1 MLELISVVALAAI
14 GVAFTS
20 YQGDRE
26 STSIAR
32 RSAVQ
37 DAEDQAEPVGIFG
50 HDVGRRLRDSMRF
63 WNRSE
68 EDQQA
73 LDEAEALAARLS
85 ATLEQDDETGDEA
98 EAAQEE
104 VPADPDRTGA
114 RIEDVVHQQGWDHDV
129 TDGEVDAVLA
139 AEPDLT
145 DDGYEAPLEE
155 AWASSLGTLVAEMET
170 GEEDD
175 APVAGAQDD
184 LLPDDPEPEATPEP
198 PTEAAARAP
207 LNAPVIRDFDPERD
221 QIVLEYRPEDAG
233 NGRVGITS
241 DDRHPGAALI
251 TLGGKVVA
259 IVEGGEGQVTAAHVE
274 LVQENTQDTAAA

>member
-26 STSIAR
+26 STSVAR

-37 DAEDQAEPVGIFG
+37 DTEDQAEPVGIFG

-73 LDEAEALAARLS
+73 LDQAEALAARLS
-85 ATLEQDDETGDEA
+85 ASLEQDKTPEDVAGAAQDEA
-98 EAAQEE
+98 
-104 VPADPDRTGA
+104 PADPDRTGM

-145 DDGYEAPLEE
+145 EDGYEAPLEE

-170 GEEDD
+170 VEKDG
-175 APVAGAQDD
+175 APVCCC
-184 LLPDDPEPEATPEP
+184 
-198 PTEAAARAP
+198 
-207 LNAPVIRDFDPERD
+207 
-221 QIVLEYRPEDAG
+221 
-233 NGRVGITS
+233 
-241 DDRHPGAALI
+241 PG
-251 TLGGKVVA
+251 
-259 IVEGGEGQVTAAHVE
+259 
-274 LVQENTQDTAAA
+274 

>member
-26 STSIAR
+26 STSVAR
-32 RSAVQ
+32 RSSVQ
-37 DAEDQAEPVGIFG
+37 DTEDQAEPVGIFG

-85 ATLEQDDETGDEA
+85 ASLEQDETPEDVA
-98 EAAQEE
+98 EAAQDEA
-104 VPADPDRTGA
+104 PADPDRTGA

-145 DDGYEAPLEE
+145 EDGYEAPLEE
-155 AWASSLGTLVAEMET
+155 AWASSLGTLVAEMNT
-170 GEEDD
+170 VEEDG
-175 APVAGAQDD
+175 ALVASAQDD
-184 LLPDDPEPEATPEP
+184 LLPDDPAPETTAEPAV
-198 PTEAAARAP
+198 RAP
-207 LNAPVIRDFDPERD
+207 LNAPLIRDFDPERD

-233 NGRVGITS
+233 NGRVGIIS

-274 LVQENTQDTAAA
+274 LVQEDTQDTAAA